1 MQYQTNEVVYEEYV
15 VKPKDSLYSIA
26 KEFKTT
32 VAELTDI
39 NMLTTNV
46 LYPNQVL
53 LVPTHSKTLDITL
66 LEYFTNEG
74 DTMEIISNKVGVPIQ
89 TLGAYNDFGKVVR
102 KNKLGED
109 AKVGLISEQHFSTE
123 SSQNTTTSGEPAL
136 GSNDT
141 DTNPQAFLTTH
152 KGQGNM
158 L

>member
-89 TLGAYNDFGKVVR
+89 TLGAYNDFGKVLLKEKQRILYPTNERSYVIKSGDTVKTICEETGLSAEKILELNISPNMR
-102 KNKLGED
+102 L
-109 AKVGLISEQHFSTE
+109 KV
-123 SSQNTTTSGEPAL
+123 
-136 GSNDT
+136 
-141 DTNPQAFLTTH
+141 
-152 KGQGNM
+152 
-158 L
+158 